1 MAPPVVKNEL
11 DTSAIVSPQDWQRAR
26 PVLTVAADLEEKDRT
41 RLIEM
46 HFPSEPTLRGELL
59 SMLET
64 HDRLKRALGPERVAA
79 FSLGETRQEETSAS
93 SSDELVHIGETY
105 GPYRVLRMIGE
116 GGMGRVFLAED
127 MRLGR
132 YVALKSLAGQWL
144 GSPDAR
150 RRLLKEAR
158 TAAALTHPHIATLYD
173 VLEDPRYLLLVME
186 YVEGRTA
193 GAIAAEGRI
202 PLSQAVRLTI
212 QICEALIYAHDRG
225 IIHCDLKPSNV
236 QVSPDGTAKVLDFGL
251 AHAKYER
258 DGDSATSRGP
268 LVGTPPYMPPE
279 RLLTGVLSVSGD
291 IYSLGATLFEMVTGR
306 RPFEETDFATLT
318 GAIVGTAAPTVSSI
332 VPESLASLDKVVA
345 RALEKY
351 PNRRYQTASEL
362 RTDLQEVL
370 RELDPEN
377 VVRTA
382 SVTRPG
388 WRYSRPV
395 LAALLVI
402 AAIVSLT
409 LIGFAT
415 STAYSSPMGLTM
427 SFEGES
433 PVWWPVWGLRSL
445 VLPFAQISFALVVLG
460 VASQVWR
467 ITLAAFKPLQ
477 HWCQRLSA
485 ATTNFSGWL
494 RSIPTATLA
503 SGLLVAHVVTLTVF
517 LWRSKDVLLAIN
529 SFLLQS
535 GSLAVLGPDYAD
547 DRKLFVRLLSLLVLV
562 FGWSWYRLLKMN
574 SQTRQ
579 QTSATIWVAPAVMMI
594 FTFGLMV
601 TPYRLFFQ
609 SRGERVSYA
618 AQSCYLVG
626 QKGNEAKLFC
636 PFQGTAWNKVVS
648 LNDPALKRSGTIETI
663 FPATSGSETKPQ

>member
-79 FSLGETRQEETSAS
+79 FSLGETRQEATSAS

-258 DGDSATSRGP
+258 DGDSASARGP

-318 GAIVGTAAPTVSSI
+318 GAIVGTAAPAVSSI
-332 VPESLASLDKVVA
+332 VPECPASLDKVVA

-351 PNRRYQTASEL
+351 PNRRYQTAREFC
-362 RTDLQEVL
+362 TDLQEVL

-377 VVRTA
+377 
-382 SVTRPG
+382 SVMPAAVGRNA
-388 WRYSRPV
+388 WLSSRS
-395 LAALLVI
+395 LI
-402 AAIVSLT
+402 AAIIAIATIASLT
-409 LIGFAT
+409 LIGFVT
-415 STAYSSPMGLTM
+415 STAYSSPLRLTM
-427 SFEGES
+427 SFDGES

-445 VLPFAQISFALVVLG
+445 VLPFAQVAFALLVLG
-460 VASQVWR
+460 VINQLWR
-467 ITLAAFKPLQ
+467 IALAAIKPLRRR
-477 HWCQRLSA
+477 WDRILA
-485 ATTNFSGWL
+485 AGAGAL
-494 RSIPTATLA
+494 RSIPSTTLA
-503 SGLLVAHVVTLTVF
+503 SGLLIAHVGTLTLF
-517 LWRSKDVLLAIN
+517 LWRFKDVIGSFN
-529 SFLLQS
+529 NFLLQS
-535 GSLAVLGPDYAD
+535 GSLEVLGPDYAD
-547 DRKLFVRLLSLLVLV
+547 ERKLYVRLLSLVVLV
-562 FGWSWYRLLKMN
+562 FGWSWYRLLKM
-574 SQTRQ
+574 SPQTQEQTRAA
-579 QTSATIWVAPAVMMI
+579 SWVAPAVMMI
-594 FTFGLMV
+594 LTFGLMV

-663 FPATSGSETKPQ
+663 FPATSGSEPKPQ

>member
-46 HFPSEPTLRGELL
+46 HFPTEPTLRGELL

-79 FSLGETRQEETSAS
+79 FSLGETRQEATSAS

-158 TAAALTHPHIATLYD
+158 TAAALSHPHIATLYD

-258 DGDSATSRGP
+258 DGDSASARGP

-332 VPESLASLDKVVA
+332 VPESPASLDKVVA

-382 SVTRPG
+382 SVTRLG
-388 WRYSRPV
+388 WRSSRWL
-395 LAALLVI
+395 LAAALVM
-402 AAIVSLT
+402 ATIVGLT
-409 LIGFAT
+409 VIGFVT
-415 STAYSSPMGLTM
+415 STVYSASLGLTM

-433 PVWWPVWGLRSL
+433 AMWWPIWGLRSL
-445 VLPFAQISFALVVLG
+445 ITPIAQIGIILLIFG
-460 VASQVWR
+460 VATQLWR
-467 ITLAAFKPLQ
+467 MALAAFT
-477 HWCQRLSA
+477 A
-485 ATTNFSGWL
+485 L
-494 RSIPTATLA
+494 RRWRDRILTVTGAYKEWILSIPTATLA
-503 SGLLVAHVVTLTVF
+503 AGLLVAQASTLRL
-517 LWRSKDVLLAIN
+517 LWWRFIN
-529 SFLLQS
+529 LSEAFNNFVLQS
-535 GSLAVLGPDYAD
+535 GGLAALGPDFAD
-547 DRKLFVRLLSLLVLV
+547 EHKLYRRIFALLVLV
-562 FGWSWYRLLKMN
+562 FGWCWYRLLNRKSRTGEAAN
-574 SQTRQ
+574 R
-579 QTSATIWVAPAVMMI
+579 ATWAAATVIMVV
-594 FTFGLMV
+594 TFCLMV
-601 TPYRLFFQ
+601 APYRLFYH
-609 SRGERVSYA
+609 SHGERVSYDSH
-618 AQSCYLVG
+618 SCYLIG
-626 QKGNEAKLFC
+626 QKGSEGMLFC
-636 PFQGTAWNKVVS
+636 PFQNAPWNKLVN
-648 LNDPALKRSGTIETI
+648 LNDPTLKRSGTIETI
-663 FPATSGSETKPQ
+663 FSAQR

>member
-1 MAPPVVKNEL
+1 
-11 DTSAIVSPQDWQRAR
+11 
-26 PVLTVAADLEEKDRT
+26 
-41 RLIEM
+41 
-46 HFPSEPTLRGELL
+46 
-59 SMLET
+59 
-64 HDRLKRALGPERVAA
+64 
-79 FSLGETRQEETSAS
+79 
-93 SSDELVHIGETY
+93 
-105 GPYRVLRMIGE
+105 
-116 GGMGRVFLAED
+116 MGRVFLAED

-258 DGDSATSRGP
+258 DGDSASSRGP

-332 VPESLASLDKVVA
+332 VPESPASLDKVVA

-503 SGLLVAHVVTLTVF
+503 SGLLVAHVGTLTLF
-517 LWRSKDVLLAIN
+517 LWRFKEVIGSFN
-529 SFLLQS
+529 NFLLQS
-535 GSLAVLGPDYAD
+535 GSLDVLGPDYAD
-547 DRKLFVRLLSLLVLV
+547 ERKLYVRLLSLLMLV
-562 FGWSWYRLLKMN
+562 FGWSWYRLLKLGTQTQE
-574 SQTRQ
+574 QTRV
-579 QTSATIWVAPAVMMI
+579 TSWVAPAVMMI
-594 FTFGLMV
+594 LTFGLMV

-663 FPATSGSETKPQ
+663 FPATSGSEPKPQ

>member
-1 MAPPVVKNEL
+1 
-11 DTSAIVSPQDWQRAR
+11 
-26 PVLTVAADLEEKDRT
+26 
-41 RLIEM
+41 
-46 HFPSEPTLRGELL
+46 
-59 SMLET
+59 
-64 HDRLKRALGPERVAA
+64 
-79 FSLGETRQEETSAS
+79 
-93 SSDELVHIGETY
+93 
-105 GPYRVLRMIGE
+105 MIGE

-158 TAAALTHPHIATLYD
+158 TAAALSHPHIATLYD

-258 DGDSATSRGP
+258 DGDSASSRGP

-332 VPESLASLDKVVA
+332 VPESPASLDKVVA

-663 FPATSGSETKPQ
+663 FPATSGSEPKPQ